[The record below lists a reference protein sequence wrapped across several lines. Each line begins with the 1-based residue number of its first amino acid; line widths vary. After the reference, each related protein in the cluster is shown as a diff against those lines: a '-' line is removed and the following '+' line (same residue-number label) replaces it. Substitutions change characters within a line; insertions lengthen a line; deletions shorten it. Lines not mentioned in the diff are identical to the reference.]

1 MDLLDFTGEDMY
13 FDRPLSVEVE
23 ALIADAADRYG
34 TDTAELSL
42 MRAYLIAPEHLT
54 VLVALYRF
62 FYYRQRYPEALLV
75 ADRAITVASGELGLG
90 KDWRTLSR

>member
-13 FDRPLSVEVE
+13 FDRPLSAEVE

-42 MRAYLIAPEHLT
+42 MRAYLIAPEQLT

-62 FYYRQRYPEALLV
+62 FYYRQRYPEALLWWPTAQSLWPAGSWV
-75 ADRAITVASGELGLG
+75 WERIGAR
-90 KDWRTLSR
+90 